1 MTLTPL
7 GPVVRNAS
15 RPTAYCLFLAVA
27 AFLVWGSPA
36 TAQVDAP
43 PDSLYRPDSIGLPDP
58 SSFFQQQ
65 SGDSNQQRSTD
76 SLRRLRDSLRA
87 AGDTLGLLPD
97 SALGVEQLD
106 TTWVVYLD
114 STARVAQLAYKRT
127 DAPVV
132 GAFVADEK
140 SLFLDVN
147 SPAYRRELKID
158 STGQFVTVT
167 ETVNGLNTKVP
178 LTLTLRQ
185 YIDLRFA
192 NDRKKNWRSF
202 MDVTKGAAGAD
213 QLGTMLKSL
222 TSISIPVP
230 ANPLFSI
237 FGGRDIKLSVS
248 GAVDIRAGFR
258 RTSSDMVTSSAL
270 DQVRNEP
277 NFNQDV
283 RVNVSGTI
291 GDKLNILAD
300 WNTQRTFDFENQLK
314 IKYTGY
320 DDEIVKSVEAG
331 NVSLRTPS
339 LIGGGQSLFGLKAN
353 LQIGPLNLTT
363 LLSQKKG
370 ETKAVT
376 ISGGSESKDLTI
388 SPERY
393 SQMYYFVD
401 TLYAEFWDDL
411 HSSEVTDISSNVLD
425 NEIVQIDVWRSV
437 AVGDAGRRNR
447 SRGRPSP
454 TPTSDRDRR
463 ADTRRTSTACSAAWD
478 SCRTES
484 FTPGTSSSSIPG
496 RTTTSTPG
504 AGRYGSRASRT
515 STPSPCRTAPWRA

>member
-1 MTLTPL
+1 M
-7 GPVVRNAS
+7 
-15 RPTAYCLFLAVA
+15 AY
-27 AFLVWGSPA
+27 
-36 TAQVDAP
+36 
-43 PDSLYRPDSIGLPDP
+43 R
-58 SSFFQQQ
+58 
-65 SGDSNQQRSTD
+65 
-76 SLRRLRDSLRA
+76 
-87 AGDTLGLLPD
+87 
-97 SALGVEQLD
+97 
-106 TTWVVYLD
+106 
-114 STARVAQLAYKRT
+114 RT
-127 DAPVV
+127 DQPVV
-132 GAFVADEK
+132 GAFVGDEK

-167 ETVNGLNTKVP
+167 ETVNGLNAKVP
-178 LTLTLRQ
+178 LTMTLRQ

-192 NDRKKNWRSF
+192 NDRKRNWRSF
-202 MDVTKGAAGAD
+202 MDVTKGAASAD

-370 ETKAVT
+370 ETKGVT

-401 TLYAEFWDDL
+401 TLYAQFWDDL
-411 HSSEVTDISSNVLD
+411 HSSEVTDISNNVLD

-437 AVGDAGRRNR
+437 AVVTPQTQQVAREAFAHTDLPLRPPGGYPPDIDSVLGGLGLLQDGKYYAGYFIKLDPGKDYDVDTRSGTIRLESVQDIDAIAVSYRTVGGVTYGGDDTTATGKADPETDQAEEPLEPAVLQAGVGPHAEEHLPA
-447 SRGRPSP
+447 RGEGPQEGGVLDEHLPWFRGPGRGG
-454 TPTSDRDRR
+454 RDRR
-463 ADTRRTSTACSAAWD
+463 ASR
-478 SCRTES
+478 
-484 FTPGTSSSSIPG
+484 SSG
-496 RTTTSTPG
+496 
-504 AGRYGSRASRT
+504 
-515 STPSPCRTAPWRA
+515 